1 MTQPHRSPQE
11 SGLLA
16 RLGRLPRPGWP
27 DLIAAALLV
36 YVSAWNLPDP
46 LDTSTSVSVGVAGSP
61 ALFAV
66 LVTVC
71 ALATLLRRV
80 LPTASVLL
88 IGLVCLIHLA
98 AYDSLSLLVIGAGL
112 IAVET
117 TTSRV
122 PRPWAWPLLAAHAV
136 GAAVGIVLAGYRGA
150 GLEMET
156 ARMGVLITVAL
167 VFVAAAALTGLLRR
181 RSRERREQVRERL
194 ALLAAQQETER
205 RLAVVEERNR
215 IARDVHDLLGHSL
228 SVIGMQAEGARA
240 VLSARPEEAERAL
253 AVIGETSRRG
263 VDDVRALV
271 DVLRSDDDEPDARP
285 DGQGGAQGGTA
296 EPGAPGAPGMGDVP
310 GAPGMGD
317 VPGAPGMGD
326 VPGAPGM
333 GDVPG
338 APGMGDVPGAP
349 GVDDV
354 PGLVTGVREAGT
366 AVTLSLAVGAATPEP
381 VGACAYR
388 VVQEALTNA
397 VRHAPGAAVA
407 VEVDVTED
415 RVEVTVSNT
424 AGRRDSD
431 GGANRGGL
439 GLVSMTE
446 RVHAVGGT
454 LTAGTRPDGG
464 WRVHA
469 VVPVSAG
476 AA

>member
-88 IGLVCLIHLA
+88 IGLACLIHLA

-122 PRPWAWPLLAAHAV
+122 PRPWAWPLLAAQAV

-271 DVLRSDDDEPDARP
+271 DVLRSDDDEPADARP

-296 EPGAPGAPGMGDVP
+296 EPGAPGAPGMDDVP
-310 GAPGMGD
+310 GAPGM
-317 VPGAPGMGD
+317 
-326 VPGAPGM
+326 
-333 GDVPG
+333 
-338 APGMGDVPGAP
+338 
-349 GVDDV
+349 DDV